1 MYNVDKYGYLSIG
14 ISIKIGGICY
24 DMILI
29 IWIVY
34 FYIVFFFCL
43 IDLVKMIIVY

>member
-1 MYNVDKYGYLSIG
+1 MYNVDKYGYLS